1 MKALQ
6 ERNRRYAGLNRMFD
20 FCYHKT
26 QTVLHVGCEKP
37 HAYFIPYESE
47 TAARTGVRGRSRDFL
62 SLCGEWDFR
71 FYPSLL
77 NIEDFLS
84 EAFSRSG
91 MDKID
96 VPRSWQT
103 MLGRGYD
110 TPNYTNVDMP
120 FALDP
125 PHVPDDNPCGL
136 YVRDFTVTEKMLEK
150 SVYLNFEGVDSCFYL
165 FINDRFVGYSQVS
178 HMTSEFLVNEY
189 LHEGA
194 NTIKVLV
201 LKWCDGTY
209 IEDQDKFRFSG
220 IFREVY
226 LLLRDPVH
234 IVDLY
239 VHPTLNEDFSVGEL
253 VVEAERNGDAEI
265 SYRLLSPEG
274 ATIAEG
280 KTGKEINIRVAS
292 PVLWNDEEPRLYTLL
307 LSCGSEHICQKIGFK
322 QLTIKNNV
330 LYINGKKVKG
340 KGVNRH
346 DSHPIL
352 GYATP
357 MDHMIRDLMIMK
369 QHNINMIRT
378 SHYPNDPRF
387 LELCDKYGF
396 YVCDETDL
404 EAHGFVYTN
413 WDELT
418 DDPSWH
424 DAYVDRTARMFERDK
439 NHACVIFWSLGNEY
453 GIGCNQRAQADYIHG
468 RDPHALVHCE
478 DASRRESWN
487 NDAKK
492 KDTAPKFNLDYYD
505 ITSQMYSTPA
515 DFDRIYYKHRKNFH
529 APLFLC
535 EYSHAMGNGPG
546 CLKEYWDYIYS
557 HDEFFGGCVWEFCD
571 HSVAT
576 GDNIYG
582 NPKYVYGG
590 DFGDSPNCS
599 NFCVDGLVYPDRRPH
614 MGLLEYKQIIKPFRI
629 DGFDQATGKLKFR
642 SLRFFKDM
650 SDLDLY
656 YTIER
661 DGQIL
666 REGHFTAISVK
677 PQTVRVF
684 TIDLSGLAL
693 TGECYLNLSLRTGET
708 KPWAK
713 IGYEVGF
720 DQIRL
725 ESLIE
730 TTSLLDA
737 ITPDASIYAT
747 EDDRNVTIHT
757 NETVYTVSK
766 QRGLITS
773 IVDNGREMLT
783 TPVTPTV
790 WRAPTDNDRNVR
802 NIWHNFGFD
811 RAHVK
816 CYACSLGE
824 VTDKT
829 VKVHASLS
837 LGGDTYPTFLR
848 MTVVYTFLSE
858 GGVILDFD
866 NTVWKDAHYL
876 PRFGVQFNMPEGNE
890 RIGYFGRGP
899 EESYVDKRWA
909 SHEGEFHTT
918 VTEHFEHYIKPQE
931 NLAHADT
938 HWMYVTSLT
947 GHGLLAAK
955 DDQPF
960 SFNCSHYTPEQ
971 LTETMHDYELT
982 PMKETCVNIDARHNG
997 IGSNSCG
1004 SVLYEHWQFKDK
1016 HFGFR
1021 FRLVPVFINDTDAY
1035 AESRKK

>member
-1 MKALQ
+1 
-6 ERNRRYAGLNRMFD
+6 MFD
-20 FCYHKT
+20 FNYHKT

-37 HAYFIPYESE
+37 RAYFIPFESE
-47 TAARTGVRGRSRDFL
+47 KAALGNSRGMSRKFL

-71 FYPSLL
+71 YYSSLL
-77 NIEDFLS
+77 DIEDFLS
-84 EAFSRSG
+84 PAFARTG
-91 MDKID
+91 MDKLD

-110 TPNYTNVDMP
+110 VPNYTNVDMP

-136 YVRDFTVTEKMLEK
+136 YIREFTVTGDMLKK
-150 SVYLNFEGVDSCFYL
+150 SIYMNFEGVDSCFYL
-165 FINDRFVGYSQVS
+165 FINDQLVGYSQVS
-178 HMTSEFLVNEY
+178 HMTSEFAVNSF
-189 LHEGA
+189 LHDGT

-201 LKWCDGTY
+201 LKWCDATY
-209 IEDQDKFRFSG
+209 IEDQDKYRYSG

-226 LLLRDPVH
+226 LLFRDKEH
-234 IVDLY
+234 IVDLFA
-239 VHPTLNEDFSVGEL
+239 HPVLNSDFS
-253 VVEAERNGDAEI
+253 EAELDVEIEKNGAAEV
-265 SYRLLSPEG
+265 SYRLLSPSG
-274 ATIAEG
+274 QTVAEG
-280 KTGKEINIRVAS
+280 TTDGNISLTVTQ
-292 PVLWNDEEPRLYTLL
+292 PFLWSDEDPQLYSLML
-307 LSCGSEHICQKIGFK
+307 HCGSEYICQKIGFK
-322 QLTIKNNV
+322 ELRISKRV

-352 GYATP
+352 GYTTP

-387 LELCDKYGF
+387 LELCDQYGF

-404 EAHGFVYTN
+404 EAHGFCYTD
-413 WDELT
+413 WDRLT
-418 DDPSWH
+418 DDPTWEE
-424 DAYVDRTARMFERDK
+424 AFVDRTARMFERDK

-453 GIGCNQRAQADYIHG
+453 GIGCNQRAQANYIHG
-468 RDPHALVHCE
+468 RDSHALVHCE

-487 NDAKK
+487 NEAKK
-492 KDTAPKFNLDYYD
+492 KETAPKFNIDYYD

-515 DFDRIYYKHRKNFH
+515 DFDRLYYKHPKNFKS
-529 APLFLC
+529 PLFLC

-557 HDEFFGGCVWEFCD
+557 HDEFFGGCVWEFTD
-571 HSVAT
+571 HSVAV
-576 GDNIYG
+576 GDNIYAD
-582 NPKYVYGG
+582 PHYTYGG
-590 DFGDSPNCS
+590 DFGDFPNCS

-614 MGLLEYKQIIKPFRI
+614 MGLMEYKQIIKPFRI
-629 DGFDQATGKLKFR
+629 EGFDQTTGKLKFR
-642 SLRFFKDM
+642 SLRYFKDM

-656 YTIER
+656 YSVER
-661 DGQIL
+661 DGKIVL
-666 REGHFTAISVK
+666 EGRFPAISVK
-677 PQTVRVF
+677 PQTVRYF
-684 TIDLSGLAL
+684 TIDLSGIQFN
-693 TGECYLNLSLRTGET
+693 GNCYLNISLRTNKT
-708 KPWAK
+708 TPWAAS
-713 IGYEVGF
+713 GFEVGF
-720 DQIRL
+720 DQVKL
-725 ESLIE
+725 DGVTESIDLI
-730 TTSLLDA
+730 SCIA
-737 ITPDASIYAT
+737 PDAKISVEESDKHLT
-747 EDDRNVTIHT
+747 VHT
-757 NETVYTVSK
+757 DKTVYTVHK

-783 TPVTPTV
+783 TPITPAV

-802 NIWHNFGFD
+802 NIWHNFAYD

-816 CYACSLGE
+816 CYSCSLGE

-829 VKVHASLS
+829 VKINASLS
-837 LGGDTYPTFLR
+837 LGGDTYPTFLY
-848 MTVVYTFLSE
+848 MTVVYTFYAE
-858 GGVILDFD
+858 GGVVMDFD

-890 RIGYFGRGP
+890 RLKYFGRGP

-909 SHEGEFHTT
+909 SKQGEYETT
-918 VTEHFEHYIKPQE
+918 VTDHFEHYIKPQE

-938 HWMYVTSLT
+938 EWMYVSTLN
-947 GHGLLAAK
+947 GHGLLAVT
-955 DDQPF
+955 DGQPF

-971 LTETMHDYELT
+971 LTQTMHDYELK

-1021 FRLVPVFINDTDAY
+1021 FRLVPVFVNDIDPY
-1035 AESRKK
+1035 EESKKS